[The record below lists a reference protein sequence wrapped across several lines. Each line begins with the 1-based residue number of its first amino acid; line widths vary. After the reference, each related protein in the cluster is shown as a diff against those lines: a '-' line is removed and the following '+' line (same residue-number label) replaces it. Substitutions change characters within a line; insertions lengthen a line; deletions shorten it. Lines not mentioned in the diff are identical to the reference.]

1 MREKKNNSRKKFDP
15 ITVKKT
21 TVDFTEGLNDLISV
35 CKDLADIIGSTEVCT
50 NEIEARQKLVNNFAE
65 HLPIFGDKE
74 TQFNTLSCTYNKVS
88 YKFPTFCSI
97 GWSTFVDRDT
107 EETKYTFYYTIFSN
121 KVKEENYDTLLRMGF
136 EVLDK

>member
-1 MREKKNNSRKKFDP
+1 M
-15 ITVKKT
+15 
-21 TVDFTEGLNDLISV
+21 
-35 CKDLADIIGSTEVCT
+35 
-50 NEIEARQKLVNNFAE
+50 VNNFAE

-107 EETKYTFYYTIFSN
+107 KETKYTFYYTIFSN